1 MRECIIVI
9 LLVLCRISAIAQS
22 DGFFIYGE
30 GVRYIKKDDE
40 YKMILLPEQHG
51 LECNYSADAASLET
65 GCMLLLGMSLLYT
78 KVKKRNMF

>member
-1 MRECIIVI
+1 MRECIIAI

-22 DGFFIYGE
+22 DVFFIYGE

-65 GCMLLLGMSLLYT
+65 GCVLLLGMSLLYT
-78 KVKKRNMF
+78 KVKKRNRF

>member
-1 MRECIIVI
+1 MRECIIAI
-9 LLVLCRISAIAQS
+9 LLVLCRISATAQS
-22 DGFFIYGE
+22 DVFFIYGE
-30 GVRYIKKDDE
+30 GVRCIKKDDE

-65 GCMLLLGMSLLYT
+65 GCVLLLGMSLLYT

>member
-22 DGFFIYGE
+22 DVFFIYGE